1 MFCFYFN
8 GNMIYINKMMFNFG
22 YIFRKFMIWLGGSF
36 LIYFKMIVKSF
47 EKRFVFIFLKG
58 IFKLLYV
65 Y

>member
-47 EKRFVFIFLKG
+47 EKRFVCIFLKG